1 MKNCKLMSCVFGF
14 VLMFTVQMATAADEP
29 PLAFKFTTVN
39 VPGATQTF
47 PGGINNAG
55 VVVGGYED
63 SSQVFHGYILSGKK
77 LTKLDDPKGI
87 GTLCSNLAPD
97 GAIAVVGYYIASDG
111 TSVGFLYKNGIF
123 TDISG
128 PQGTTASAAF
138 GINDSGAIV
147 GDYTDANGN
156 THGFLLNGTKYT
168 TLNVPGALSTV
179 AYGINNT
186 GNIVV
191 SWEDSQGDY
200 KSSLYNGKT
209 YKTID
214 VPGAIQSIAQGIN
227 SVGDVVYEW
236 ANSGFHGALLQTGKY
251 YKFNYPGAQVTN
263 GSGIND
269 KSTIV
274 GWFEVTNGG
283 PASGFK
289 ATFK

>member
-1 MKNCKLMSCVFGF
+1 MKNYKLIVCLFT
-14 VLMFTVQMATAADEP
+14 LMFTVLPATAFTEA
-29 PLAFKFTTVN
+29 PLTFKFTTTN
-39 VPGATQTF
+39 VPGAVQTF

-55 VVVGGYED
+55 VTVGEYID
-63 SSQVFHGYILSGKK
+63 SSQVAHGYILSGKK
-77 LTKLDDPKGI
+77 LTKVDDPKGI
-87 GTLCSNLAPD
+87 GTSCSNLAPN
-97 GAIAVVGYYIASDG
+97 GAIVVVGYYITSNG
-111 TSVGFLYKNGIF
+111 SSVGFLYKTGIF
-123 TDISG
+123 TDVPG
-128 PQGTTASAAF
+128 PAGTTASAAF

-156 THGFLLNGTKYT
+156 THGFLLKGTTYT
-168 TLNVPGALSTV
+168 TLDVPGALSTV

-191 SWEDSQGDY
+191 SWEDSKGDY

-236 ANSGFHGALLQTGKY
+236 ASSGTRGALLQAGKY
-251 YKFNYPGAQVTN
+251 YKFNHPGAELTN

-274 GWFEVTNGG
+274 GWYEVTSGG